1 MRRERKGK
9 TFRKT
14 LGILLSAVMLVS
26 GITFMPGS
34 AIEVQAA
41 TTKDVNLGTGGI
53 GNPTSTGSD
62 ATAWA
67 GSKVYYAGKEC
78 YVLDKDGKLTGGK
91 SSVDGNMLL
100 LTQDVLSVK
109 QMFDDDKSD
118 WTASDCSIRNNLNST
133 TLLEANKG
141 FLGTM
146 TSVEQ
151 NSITALSISSSN
163 TTNGGYTAY
172 PSTTTTDKIFLL
184 DLTDVNNA
192 NYGFGSKATRAISFW
207 LWLRSPGDSDSR
219 AVDVYP
225 AGYVHSRGGLVGN
238 ESGSVRPAFNLNLSS
253 VLFSSASGT
262 SKSSFGLVGSNNVGN
277 TWKLTLK
284 DSDTSF
290 AATLPKTGTAGQD
303 ITVTITTVG
312 TGTYNQTSAILEDST
327 GTVVAYGKIGDMGAG
342 DMTFTIPSTLS
353 PGSYTLHVFEEQV
366 NTGNSTDYASREVTE
381 TITISAAPSTYDVT
395 ITPGSNMTK
404 TSSSGAASQTVN
416 QESAIT
422 DVVYTANSGYYFP
435 DNYSLPSGAN
445 GLSVAV
451 NANKTQITVSGTPS
465 ATTAITLTAA
475 TEKATQSAPTSL
487 SDGVDKIAGT
497 TTSMEYASSANAVSW
512 NACTADNTTVAAG
525 TWYVRYKETDTQKA
539 GAAASVIVT
548 ASPNPPTL
556 YQVTVNNGSGE
567 GTYAEGATV
576 TITANV
582 APSGKVFDEWTV
594 VSGTVTLA
602 STTNA
607 TTSFTMPAGAVEVT
621 ATYKD
626 APVDPT
632 PTPDPAPTP
641 STGTVSKDPTVIEA
655 GAPTTTMNNTAD
667 DLKNK
672 VLTSDELARVAAGE
686 SAVIYLDVKNI
697 DSSITDSEQQLIAA
711 QLGTDTLGIYLDISL
726 YKKVGSSEAVKV
738 TNPNGKV
745 SVSIQIPAG
754 LINTDTSKTRTY
766 KIVRIYDGVASVIEG
781 TYDSATQMFTFETDK
796 FSTYAL
802 IYSDSSNSSNSGD
815 DTTPAKDKVPK
826 TGDSTPVVW
835 LFVVAMISGTGIIY
849 FGRKKRD
856 VRS

>member
-14 LGILLSAVMLVS
+14 LGILLSAVMFVS
-26 GITFMPGS
+26 GITFMPVS

-53 GNPTSTGSD
+53 SNPTSTGSD

-100 LTQDVLSVK
+100 LTQDVLSVT
-109 QMFDDDKSD
+109 QMFDDAKSD

-133 TLLEANKG
+133 TLLEANEG

-151 NSITALSISSSN
+151 NGITALSISSSN
-163 TTNGGYTAY
+163 TTNGGHTAY

-192 NYGFGSKATRAISFW
+192 NYGFGSNATRAVSSW
-207 LWLRSPGDSDSR
+207 WWLRSPGGY
-219 AVDVYP
+219 AYGTADVHNDGSVFSF
-225 AGYVHSRGGLVGN
+225 GYIVGRWN
-238 ESGSVRPAFNLNLSS
+238 GSVRPAFNLNLSS

-303 ITVTITTVG
+303 ITVTTTTVG

-342 DMTFTIPSTLS
+342 DKTFTIPSTLS

-475 TEKATQSAPTSL
+475 TEKATQSAPTGL

-626 APVDPT
+626 ASVDPT
-632 PTPDPAPTP
+632 PTP

-655 GAPTTTMNNTAD
+655 GAPTITMNNTAD

-686 SAVIYLDVKNI
+686 SAVIYLDVKNM
-697 DSSITDSEQQLIAA
+697 DSSITDSEKQLIAA

-826 TGDSTPVVW
+826 TGDSTLVVW